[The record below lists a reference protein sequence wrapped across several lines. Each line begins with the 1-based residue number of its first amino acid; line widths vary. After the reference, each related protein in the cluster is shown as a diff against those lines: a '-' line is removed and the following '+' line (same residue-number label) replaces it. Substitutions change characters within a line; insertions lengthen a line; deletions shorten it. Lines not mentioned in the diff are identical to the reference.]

1 MSSALS
7 LSGSGQGAVA
17 SALSDQFGNLG
28 ALAKLDDADLANAFK
43 AWLSGE
49 GLSQERRQFRL
60 KVGSDTMALDGALHG
75 RALDITEALNA
86 DVCVHIKLMCLSTRV
101 DLNPARFI
109 GQPISVEVITDVG
122 GLRRV
127 NAIITQAVQG
137 PSDGGLQMWFIEAF
151 DVLAIMDAG
160 FNERVLIN
168 GSVLD
173 VLQTY
178 LSMWQQQSPALAQA
192 FDFDLSGLQAQDFP
206 SREFCMQTGESDTR
220 YILRLARKAGINWV
234 VVPGRKQP
242 DQAAPQ
248 HGQHGQQAA
257 RDIGHT
263 VRFFADSATLPRNT
277 AGTVAYKF
285 DGAAQERDAITDW
298 SQAHR
303 LVPGKVIRQ
312 TTDYKAHGV
321 NSTALDATLDQGE
334 QGRTLAAGLVDHQ
347 IEPPHWGDS
356 QQDHERL
363 SALRVKAHE
372 MRASTVRGASGVRDF
387 AAGTWVEVTDQPNSH
402 LLGASDRQ
410 YILTQVRHFAEN
422 NYGKD
427 LNARIENLFARFGWP
442 DWSKDR
448 PVIGVQNAARR
459 YGNTFEAIR
468 RASPLVPEFDQAQ
481 HWPKAHK
488 RIAYVVGPEGEEVH
502 LDELGRPQV
511 SFPGVQVLD
520 LARNQ
525 SQGGMLQAGQQSERH
540 PVIRTSAPVR
550 LATPHA
556 SNAFGFIAP
565 PRIGDEVLIDFLSGS
580 PDRPVIQ
587 GSVYSPGNRPPT
599 FGQKASLP
607 GNRFLTGL
615 KLKEVGSER
624 ASDLLLD
631 STPGQTGARLYSDHA
646 HTRISAGFI
655 TDEREDGK
663 AQALGEGVYAC
674 TDAAA
679 TLRAARGI
687 LQSAWPR
694 LMAGG
699 KQLDC
704 MEAIALMEASLNL
717 LKGMGDYSAQ
727 HQGLAVDT
735 ASQAELKGLVQNWQA
750 GTNTDPQGEQQDT
763 GLIAQTAPQGI
774 ASSTPKSIV
783 HFAGENL
790 DTVAQRHIQQ
800 AAGQHYSVN
809 AGQGISHFAHAG
821 GIRHIAHQGDHLTQ
835 SQHGNIV
842 AESAQNITS
851 RAVGEAVHMAKTHTF
866 IAEDGSFI
874 KIGDGSVTLGSK
886 GPIQSFGASFPHTG
900 PQTMAGTKPQFG
912 KGQPDGDFVLRFGD
926 HFHPQSVIAPNTPYE
941 VDLSD
946 GSTLKGVSDEAGR
959 TSLKQRDA
967 MHIAAVR
974 IGKEPQA

>member
-7 LSGSGQGAVA
+7 LPGSGQGAVA
-17 SALSDQFGNLG
+17 SALSDQFGDLG
-28 ALAKLDDADLANAFK
+28 ALSKLDGADLANAFK

-49 GLSQERRQFRL
+49 GLSQERRQFRV
-60 KVGSDTMALDGALHG
+60 KVGADNSALDGALHG
-75 RALDITEALNA
+75 RAMDVTESLNA

-101 DLNPARFI
+101 DLNPAHFI

-122 GLRRV
+122 GLHRI
-127 NAIITQAVQG
+127 NAIVTQAVQG
-137 PSDGGLQMWFIEAF
+137 PSDGGLQMWFIEAR
-151 DVLAIMDAG
+151 DALAIMDEG

-206 SREFCMQTGESDTR
+206 AREFCMQTGESDTR

-242 DQAAPQ
+242 DQSSPQ
-248 HGQHGQQAA
+248 PGQHGQQAA

-263 VRFFADSATLPRNT
+263 VRFFADSASLPRNT

-334 QGRTLAAGLVDHQ
+334 QGRSLAAGLVDHQ

-402 LLGASDRQ
+402 LLDANDRQ

-427 LNARIENLFARFGWP
+427 LNTRIESLFARFGWP

-459 YGNTFEAIR
+459 YGNTFEAVR
-468 RASPLVPEFDQAQ
+468 RASPLVPEFDQAL

-525 SQGGMLQAGQQSERH
+525 SQGGMLQTGQPPERH

-550 LATPHA
+550 LASPHA

-704 MEAIALMEASLNL
+704 MEAIALMETGLNL

-750 GTNTDPQGEQQDT
+750 GTNTEPQGEQQDT

-783 HFAGENL
+783 SFAGENL

-809 AGQGISHFAHAG
+809 AGQGISQFAHAG
-821 GIRHIAHQGDHLTQ
+821 GIRQIAHQGDHLTQ

-842 AESAQNITS
+842 TESAQNITS

-886 GPIQSFGASFPHTG
+886 GPIQSMGASFPHTG

-926 HFHPQSVIAPNTPYE
+926 HFHSQSVIAPNTPYE

-946 GSTLKGVSDEAGR
+946 GSTLQGVSDDQGR

>member
-1 MSSALS
+1 MPSASSLP
-7 LSGSGQGAVA
+7 SGGQGAIA
-17 SALSDQFGNLG
+17 SALTDQFSDLG
-28 ALAKLDDADLANAFK
+28 ALSKLDGADLANAFK

-49 GLSQERRQFRL
+49 GLSQERRQFRV
-60 KVGSDTMALDGALHG
+60 KVGADNSALDGALHG
-75 RALDITEALNA
+75 RAMDITEAINA

-101 DLNPARFI
+101 DLRAGHFI
-109 GQPISVEVITDVG
+109 GQPISVEVITDRG
-122 GLRRV
+122 GLHRI
-127 NAIITQAVQG
+127 NAIVTQAVQG
-137 PSDGGLQMWFIEAF
+137 PSDGGLQMWFIEAR
-151 DVLAIMDAG
+151 DALAIMDEG

-178 LSMWQQQSPALAQA
+178 LSMWRQQSPALAQA
-192 FDFDLSGLQAQDFP
+192 FDFDLSGLQIEDHP

-242 DQAAPQ
+242 DQSSPQ
-248 HGQHGQQAA
+248 HGPEAA

-263 VRFFADSATLPRNT
+263 VRFFVGSANLPRNA

-285 DGAAQERDAITDW
+285 DGAAQTRDAITDW
-298 SQAHR
+298 SEAHR

-321 NSTALDATLDQGE
+321 HSTALDASLDQGE
-334 QGRTLAAGLVDHQ
+334 QARALSAGLVDHQ
-347 IEPPHWGDS
+347 IDPPHWGDS

-363 SALRVKAHE
+363 STLRMRRHE

-402 LLGASDRQ
+402 LLDASDRQ
-410 YILTQVRHFAEN
+410 YLLTQVRHFAEN

-427 LNARIENLFARFGWP
+427 LDARIDSLFNRFGWP
-442 DWSKDR
+442 NWSKDR
-448 PVIGVQNAARR
+448 PVIGVHSAARR
-459 YGNTFEAIR
+459 YGNTFEAVR
-468 RASPLVPEFDQAQ
+468 RASPLVPEFDQAL

-525 SQGGMLQAGQQSERH
+525 SQGGMLQAGQQAPLH

-550 LATPHA
+550 MASPHA
-556 SNAFGFIAP
+556 SAAFGFIAP

-599 FGQKASLP
+599 FGQKAGLP

-624 ASDLLLD
+624 ASDLCLD
-631 STPGQTGARLYSDHA
+631 ATSGQTGVRLYSDHA
-646 HTRISAGFI
+646 HTRISAGYI

-663 AQALGEGVYAC
+663 AQPLGEGVYAC

-750 GTNTDPQGEQQDT
+750 GTNTDPQGAQQDT

-790 DTVAQRHIQQ
+790 DTVAQCHIQQ

-821 GIRHIAHQGDHLTQ
+821 GIRQIAHQGNHLTQ
-835 SQHGNIV
+835 SQHGDIV
-842 AESAQNITS
+842 MESAQAITS
-851 RAVGEAVHMAKTHTF
+851 RAVGEAIHMAKTHTF

-874 KIGDGSVTLGSK
+874 KIGDGSVSLGSK
-886 GPIQSFGASFPHTG
+886 GPIQFMGASFPHTG
-900 PQTMAGTKPQFG
+900 PQTMAGTKPQFS
-912 KGQPDGDFVLRFGD
+912 KGEPDGQFMLRFGD
-926 HFHPQSVIAPNTPYE
+926 PFHAQSMIAPNTPYE

-946 GSTLKGVSDEAGR
+946 GSTLQGVSDEAGR

-974 IGKEPQA
+974 IGKG